1 MYVCISAAAC
11 VLVYMWTCKRVF
23 IQALSVYRWTLNKCF
38 RTLIFNFYRHIFIA
52 AKGCHAEVKE
62 EVWQHFW
69 SDKTEHGS
77 HTYSHTPDYL
87 TGIWQRAKGNFMG
100 NFESCRNIILCVC
113 FGVHPL
119 TPLFKR
125 SQDRSR
131 TKAVEGLV
139 GETKNQKN
147 DASKE
152 RKRSGGVLF
161 VGVGEQ
167 RRR

>member
-1 MYVCISAAAC
+1 
-11 VLVYMWTCKRVF
+11 
-23 IQALSVYRWTLNKCF
+23 
-38 RTLIFNFYRHIFIA
+38 
-52 AKGCHAEVKE
+52 
-62 EVWQHFW
+62 
-69 SDKTEHGS
+69 
-77 HTYSHTPDYL
+77 
-87 TGIWQRAKGNFMG
+87 MG
-100 NFESCRNIILCVC
+100 NFESCRNIILCFC